1 MGIDDLVNKGF
12 LIVNKTDSSF
22 QEEKTII
29 VVGVARGGTSIVSG
43 VLHHLGIFMGDKSHP
58 PVFEDVRLSAAY
70 EGKSDESFDDVV
82 GDYNSRYAVWGWKRP
97 AIIKDIHRVKTK
109 VRNPHFIYIFRDVF
123 SIANRNR
130 ISMHTDVK
138 SGIAKAIKDYALIA
152 GFLEKD
158 DSPSLLLS
166 SDKSLIFR
174 QEVVNEISDFCG
186 INTTDEKIQKAISFI
201 SEKPVF
207 YLDSSRITKTNG
219 TINKSF
225 LRTGVL
231 RGWAKNIHT
240 KNTVQIEVRADDK
253 LVATLNADTY
263 FQHLKENGVHPTGKC
278 GFICDLKKIGVK
290 PRSKISVRAKGDVVD
305 LNNSPAQFENM
316 TEWMTLEEWKKNK

>member
-263 FQHLKENGVHPTGKC
+263 FQHLKE
-278 GFICDLKKIGVK
+278 ICI
-290 PRSKISVRAKGDVVD
+290 
-305 LNNSPAQFENM
+305 
-316 TEWMTLEEWKKNK
+316 